1 MTGLAPMQL
10 FQDIPVVPVKRVTRL
25 KGQGG
30 PIWPDFD
37 AQVAAR
43 HCRNG
48 IPSDILPKQPARMRA
63 LKRPAVWGGFLV
75 TQFGHLVAEHL
86 TRLPQT
92 LRDRPDDL
100 YLFTG
105 MPGATPETLPGYIW
119 DVLDWYGVRRKRFRM
134 IRRPWLCH
142 ELRVAAQGEMLGGIP
157 TSPDYLDL
165 LEAIARNNALVP
177 EKNEVVFVTRA
188 GYVPLGKGGHAGES
202 YVADLLQRAGVTVIE
217 PGQLPI
223 RRQMALY
230 AGARVLIFAE
240 GSALHGR
247 CLLGRVTQD
256 IHVLRRRSRRNTAH
270 VQLRPRCSHLAY
282 HEVMA
287 GTLGTRTDQR
297 GNRADL
303 DLALYDPEVLIA
315 VLAEIGIDLRP
326 HWDEEAFLAA
336 VRSDIAAW
344 SALVPTSAD
353 QRAENREVLADLD
366 LAPDLLPDPAPH
378 PMPAHPFHPNLQP

>member
-1 MTGLAPMQL
+1 M
-10 FQDIPVVPVKRVTRL
+10 
-25 KGQGG
+25 
-30 PIWPDFD
+30 
-37 AQVAAR
+37 
-43 HCRNG
+43 
-48 IPSDILPKQPARMRA
+48 
-63 LKRPAVWGGFLV
+63 
-75 TQFGHLVAEHL
+75 AEHL